1 MSEIVKICKIHGEL
15 TLEQTRK
22 DGKQRRCKQCRSES
36 NKRSYQEHREK
47 RIREASIYKEKN
59 RIHYR
64 NWARE
69 DRKKYPEKYSLYAK
83 THRGKYGVIR
93 NIREI
98 ARNFGLT
105 VQQYQ
110 QMIVDQE
117 NKCAICRNLETRKNR
132 SGNIAALCVDHD
144 HTTNKVRAL
153 LCHSCNTGIGK
164 FKDNIDLL
172 QSAITYLR
180 KHECT

>member
-1 MSEIVKICKIHGEL
+1 MTEIVKICKIHGEL
-15 TLEQTRK
+15 TPEQTRK
-22 DGKQRRCKQCRSES
+22 DGNQRRCKECRRES
-36 NKRSYQEHREK
+36 NKRSYKEHREK
-47 RIREASIYKEKN
+47 RIREVAIYREKN

-64 NWARE
+64 EWARE

-83 THRGKYGVIR
+83 THRGKHGVIR

-117 NKCAICRNLETRKNR
+117 NKCAICRNSETRKNR
-132 SGNIAALCVDHD
+132 SGNIAALCVDHN
-144 HTTNKVRAL
+144 HNTNVVRAL
-153 LCHSCNTGIGK
+153 LCHACNQVIGHSK
-164 FKDNIDLL
+164 ESIQILE
-172 QSAITYLR
+172 SAITYLR